1 MLKVLLL
8 SDFTSAYSRL
18 LLKGFLRYS
27 MEVGNWRFYRI
38 PLSREDF
45 NDEKAIETVIDI
57 AQRWGADAIMGQLS
71 EVNTERLRSIGIPVI
86 LQNYTNRVD
95 GISNITG
102 DYYGTGEMAANYFL
116 RKGYTNFAFYGTSD
130 TIWSREREEGFC
142 TRLAEV
148 GQHAY
153 IYNEESNIHFRPAD
167 PPSLVTA
174 TPPSHSLVCLRR
186 RIRLTH
192 NRSLRY
198 QQHSSPPG
206 SGCFGSG

>member
-1 MLKVLLL
+1 
-8 SDFTSAYSRL
+8 
-18 LLKGFLRYS
+18 

-102 DYYGTGEMAANYFL
+102 D
-116 RKGYTNFAFYGTSD
+116 
-130 TIWSREREEGFC
+130 
-142 TRLAEV
+142 
-148 GQHAY
+148 
-153 IYNEESNIHFRPAD
+153 
-167 PPSLVTA
+167 
-174 TPPSHSLVCLRR
+174 
-186 RIRLTH
+186 
-192 NRSLRY
+192 
-198 QQHSSPPG
+198 
-206 SGCFGSG
+206 

>member
-71 EVNTERLRSIGIPVI
+71 EVNTAALHRHPRHLAKLHQSCGRHI
-86 LQNYTNRVD
+86 Q
-95 GISNITG
+95 
-102 DYYGTGEMAANYFL
+102 YY
-116 RKGYTNFAFYGTSD
+116 R
-130 TIWSREREEGFC
+130 
-142 TRLAEV
+142 
-148 GQHAY
+148 
-153 IYNEESNIHFRPAD
+153 
-167 PPSLVTA
+167 
-174 TPPSHSLVCLRR
+174 
-186 RIRLTH
+186 
-192 NRSLRY
+192 
-198 QQHSSPPG
+198 
-206 SGCFGSG
+206 

>member
-71 EVNTERLRSIGIPVI
+71 EVNTERLRTAYKVGK
-86 LQNYTNRVD
+86 
-95 GISNITG
+95 SNPCVSSQMTYFPRHPAKLHQSCGRHIQ
-102 DYYGTGEMAANYFL
+102 YY
-116 RKGYTNFAFYGTSD
+116 R
-130 TIWSREREEGFC
+130 
-142 TRLAEV
+142 
-148 GQHAY
+148 
-153 IYNEESNIHFRPAD
+153 
-167 PPSLVTA
+167 
-174 TPPSHSLVCLRR
+174 
-186 RIRLTH
+186 
-192 NRSLRY
+192 
-198 QQHSSPPG
+198 
-206 SGCFGSG
+206 

>member
-95 GISNITG
+95 GTRLSLAVSSECPAEPLATG
-102 DYYGTGEMAANYFL
+102 DKGCARCGT
-116 RKGYTNFAFYGTSD
+116 
-130 TIWSREREEGFC
+130 
-142 TRLAEV
+142 
-148 GQHAY
+148 
-153 IYNEESNIHFRPAD
+153 
-167 PPSLVTA
+167 
-174 TPPSHSLVCLRR
+174 
-186 RIRLTH
+186 
-192 NRSLRY
+192 
-198 QQHSSPPG
+198 
-206 SGCFGSG
+206 

>member
-71 EVNTERLRSIGIPVI
+71 EVNTERLRPIGIPVI
-86 LQNYTNRVD
+86 LQNYPNRVD

-102 DYYGTGEMAANYFL
+102 E
-116 RKGYTNFAFYGTSD
+116 YTNSRFHF
-130 TIWSREREEGFC
+130 IWSFC
-142 TRLAEV
+142 TNIQKNLLTYLFV
-148 GQHAY
+148 DVFC
-153 IYNEESNIHFRPAD
+153 SNR
-167 PPSLVTA
+167 
-174 TPPSHSLVCLRR
+174 
-186 RIRLTH
+186 
-192 NRSLRY
+192 
-198 QQHSSPPG
+198 
-206 SGCFGSG
+206 

>member
-148 GQHAY
+148 GYLSSSLPHWIPVRVSYKFLGQLTDLEV
-153 IYNEESNIHFRPAD
+153 IYNNRIV
-167 PPSLVTA
+167 LVYKFT
-174 TPPSHSLVCLRR
+174 
-186 RIRLTH
+186 
-192 NRSLRY
+192 NRT
-198 QQHSSPPG
+198 
-206 SGCFGSG
+206 

>member
-86 LQNYTNRVD
+86 LKTTPIVWTAYPILPVITTAPAKWPLTTSYGKVTLILLSTAPVIQSGHANVKRV
-95 GISNITG
+95 S
-102 DYYGTGEMAANYFL
+102 
-116 RKGYTNFAFYGTSD
+116 
-130 TIWSREREEGFC
+130 
-142 TRLAEV
+142 V
-148 GQHAY
+148 
-153 IYNEESNIHFRPAD
+153 PA
-167 PPSLVTA
+167 
-174 TPPSHSLVCLRR
+174 
-186 RIRLTH
+186 
-192 NRSLRY
+192 
-198 QQHSSPPG
+198 SPK
-206 SGCFGSG
+206 